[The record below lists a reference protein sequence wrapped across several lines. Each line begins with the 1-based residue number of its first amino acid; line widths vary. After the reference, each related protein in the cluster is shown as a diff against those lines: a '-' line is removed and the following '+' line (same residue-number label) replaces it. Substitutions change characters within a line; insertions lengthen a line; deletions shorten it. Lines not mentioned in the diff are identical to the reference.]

1 MVMKSSNAMVQ
12 MREIDNRCSPDSQA
26 GRPPVSQAVQ
36 KESYRLALLASS
48 PPTTPVT
55 QPATIPETCAAFA
68 IDMVAKLST
77 PMAPVRRTTSEV
89 SIDQTTPGGG
99 RSASSGACFRNS
111 QQGPEGTY
119 STPDTPPK
127 IPGPPNRY
135 CDRLDTR

>member
-55 QPATIPETCAAFA
+55 QPATSPETCAALA
-68 IDMVAKLST
+68 IAMVPKLST
-77 PMAPVRRTTSEV
+77 SMAPLRHTTSQI
-89 SIDQTTPGGG
+89 SINTTTPGG
-99 RSASSGACFRNS
+99 RRYASSGASFRNS
-111 QQGPEGTY
+111 QQWPSSPY
-119 STPDTPPK
+119 STPDRPPK
-127 IPGPPNRY
+127 TP
-135 CDRLDTR
+135 